1 MAPALASKTVGMTLN
16 SKIAKF
22 FFGLLLVIQPALA
35 VSAEESECQPPKG
48 QLSGS
53 SRETNRKYFEQQ
65 VSVAERLRQ
74 TAASKDAEW
83 LETEN
88 LLIRSRE
95 EAGDGNWNAAF
106 QLLQKACVQ
115 AELALQQAE
124 YESQA
129 WKSRVVN

>member
-1 MAPALASKTVGMTLN
+1 MVLVLASKTNDMTTN
-16 SKIAKF
+16 SKIVRI
-22 FFGLLLVIQPALA
+22 FFGLIFVILPALA
-35 VSAEESECQPPKG
+35 VSAEESKCDLPKG
-48 QLSGS
+48 QFSDSNSGIN
-53 SRETNRKYFEQQ
+53 REYFEQRI
-65 VSVAERLRQ
+65 SVAEHLRQ
-74 TAASKDAEW
+74 TAASKGAEW

-95 EAGDGNWNAAF
+95 EAGDGNWNVAF

-124 YESQA
+124 YESKA

>member
-1 MAPALASKTVGMTLN
+1 MAPALASKTNDMTIN
-16 SKIAKF
+16 SKIVRI
-22 FFGLLLVIQPALA
+22 FFGLIFVILSALA

-48 QLSGS
+48 QFSDS
-53 SRETNRKYFEQQ
+53 SPETNRKFFEQQ
-65 VSVAERLRQ
+65 ISVAEHLRQ
-74 TAASKDAEW
+74 TAASKGAEW

-95 EAGDGNWNAAF
+95 EAGDGNWDAAF
-106 QLLQKACVQ
+106 QLLQKACAQ

-124 YESQA
+124 YESKA

>member
-1 MAPALASKTVGMTLN
+1 MALALASKTNDMTIN
-16 SKIAKF
+16 SKNVRF
-22 FFGLLLVIQPALA
+22 FIGLIFVILPALA
-35 VSAEESECQPPKG
+35 VSAEESECDLPKG
-48 QLSGS
+48 QFSDSNSGIN
-53 SRETNRKYFEQQ
+53 REYFEQQ
-65 VSVAERLRQ
+65 ISVAERLRQ

-95 EAGDGNWNAAF
+95 EAGDGNWNTAF